1 MEHLSDAE
9 MADKIRAQMPEFN
22 VVPGFSG
29 VAADASSA
37 ADAVAPELPE
47 AGAGFTGRLAAA
59 DNDVRSNER
68 RSGLRR
74 PAERRR
80 RRRAGRGP
88 AHRDRVG
95 RRKDH
100 RAARL
105 TERLAK

>member
-59 DNDVRSNER
+59 DDAPVQPNGDRAFVVQPNVVGDDVP
-68 RSGLRR
+68 G
-74 PAERRR
+74 
-80 RRRAGRGP
+80 AGRRTVIVSGDGKII
-88 AHRDRVG
+88 AQQG
-95 RRKDH
+95 
-100 RAARL
+100 
-105 TERLAK
+105 